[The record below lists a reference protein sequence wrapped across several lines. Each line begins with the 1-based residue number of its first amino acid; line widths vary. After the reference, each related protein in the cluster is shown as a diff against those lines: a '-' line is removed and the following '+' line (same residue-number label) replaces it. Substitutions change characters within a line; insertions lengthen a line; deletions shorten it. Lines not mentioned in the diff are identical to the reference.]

1 MKRIGL
7 FTNLSKDA
15 QGIKTSWI
23 VETANNLDIE
33 VLVAP
38 HICNLINKG
47 IPAEGDE
54 FFLKSDIIISLGGD
68 GTLLQAARQA
78 AKFNKPIIGINM
90 GNLGFLTDT
99 DLTCAEEALLALKEN
114 HYYIEKRMM
123 LCGTVVRDKKEHHT
137 FLAFN
142 DIGIMKELV
151 SRIIHLKASIN
162 GHEINSY
169 SGDGLLV
176 SSPTGSTAYSLSA
189 GGPIVNPSLECLIL
203 TPICPHSLNAR
214 SIITNSNDIVEIE
227 VISQNRNITLTADGQ
242 AETILSAGDK
252 LFVKKADIYVQLLRT
267 KDQNFFDLV
276 HEKITK

>member
-1 MKRIGL
+1 MINKVVESAHRELKNRGIYLKRIGL

-54 FFLKSDIIISLGGD
+54 FLKSDIIISLGGD

-123 LCGTVVRDKKEHHT
+123 LCGTVVRD
-137 FLAFN
+137 
-142 DIGIMKELV
+142 
-151 SRIIHLKASIN
+151 R
-162 GHEINSY
+162 
-169 SGDGLLV
+169 
-176 SSPTGSTAYSLSA
+176 
-189 GGPIVNPSLECLIL
+189 
-203 TPICPHSLNAR
+203 
-214 SIITNSNDIVEIE
+214 
-227 VISQNRNITLTADGQ
+227 RNI
-242 AETILSAGDK
+242 IL
-252 LFVKKADIYVQLLRT
+252 FLL
-267 KDQNFFDLV
+267 LM
-276 HEKITK
+276 I